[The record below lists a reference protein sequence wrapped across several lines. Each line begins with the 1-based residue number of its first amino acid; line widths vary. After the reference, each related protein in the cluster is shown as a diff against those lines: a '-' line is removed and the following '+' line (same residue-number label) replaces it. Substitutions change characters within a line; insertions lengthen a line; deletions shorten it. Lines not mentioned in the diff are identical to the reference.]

1 MTVCYHLF
9 SVATC
14 KMSSLDHFIDLLTL
28 EDEQVMNITCKAK
41 PLRTDFECWLLS
53 SICRSIV

>member
-28 EDEQVMNITCKAK
+28 EDEPVMNITCKAK
-41 PLRTDFECWLLS
+41 PLLTVS
-53 SICRSIV
+53 